1 MLELLGGSKNH
12 TAEHFANPATALSMI
27 DRGTLVDS
35 LSLDSGKTFIEDVTC
50 TSKEELF
57 PNMMGD

>member
-1 MLELLGGSKNH
+1 
-12 TAEHFANPATALSMI
+12 MI

-35 LSLDSGKTFIEDVTC
+35 PSLGSGKTLIEDVTC

-57 PNMMGD
+57 PNMMVD